1 MLLANKED
9 AGKALEVTGDGM
21 LRLDIAALTRSLLCT
36 CVMFA
41 CPLLLSQRHACMYR
55 EKIAGVCMND
65 SKRICSGSGINES
78 TSKRSL
84 SDHSS
89 SSTGRAFS
97 LLRR

>member
-41 CPLLLSQRHACMYR
+41 CPLLSQRQACMYR
-55 EKIAGVCMND
+55 EKIAGVGMND

>member
-21 LRLDIAALTRSLLCT
+21 LRLDIAALTRSLLYT

-41 CPLLLSQRHACMYR
+41 CPLLSQRHACMYR
-55 EKIAGVCMND
+55 EKIAGVGMND

-78 TSKRSL
+78 TSKHSL

-89 SSTGRAFS
+89 GSTGRAFS